1 MSAIA
6 VKLPAALERFVS
18 DQVKQGAYATRE
30 AAIVAA
36 VDRERRRA
44 EQHAWLQREVQKGVD
59 DLEAGRVTPFDPEDI
74 KRRGRARLAARKK
87 RPRG

>member
-1 MSAIA
+1 MVAIA

-18 DQVKQGAYATRE
+18 DQVKQGAYPSRE

-36 VDRERRRA
+36 VEGQRRRA
-44 EQHAWLQREVQKGVD
+44 KQHAWLEREVQKGID
-59 DLEAGRVTPFDPEDI
+59 ALDGGRVVPFDPEDI

-87 RPRG
+87 RTRG